1 MAKAKNNLSNRDR
14 MAMKELAKKNLYG
27 EETEGSIVDFEKVER
42 EIISRAQSHIEGM
55 GGVRRIMSPPKK
67 DKPKSPGK
75 KKRKKKGNGKEEK
88 VRSICKERFRA
99 FSLTSNSQL
108 VAEERQ
114 ERQECQEC
122 QECQG
127 WQES

>member
-27 EETEGSIVDFEKVER
+27 EETEGSVVDFEKVER
-42 EIISRAQSHIEGM
+42 EIISRAQTHIEGM

-75 KKRKKKGNGKEEK
+75 KKRKKKGKKGGGKGNGKEEK

-99 FSLTSNSQL
+99 FLLTSNSQL
-108 VAEERQ
+108 VAEEC
-114 ERQECQEC
+114 QECQEC
-122 QECQG
+122 QE
-127 WQES
+127 